1 MARDAKVGTWMP
13 KRWLLI
19 YLGVVALTAFAADSG
34 RPGERFLM
42 VDGVERRYLMHVPPD
57 WAKQTQGAV
66 ILMLHGAGG
75 TPEHAG
81 ASDLNRYADRKG
93 FLVVYPE
100 GLDHA
105 WNDGRPISGRTAD
118 DVAFLSAL
126 IDELVQKYSANPRRV
141 YVTGIS
147 NGGFMSFT
155 LACRIS
161 DKIAGI
167 APVAASMGVGQMEG
181 CHPRHSISVMM
192 INGTADP
199 IVRFDGGQTLH
210 GKGSESESVRKVVEF
225 WRSQVCGS
233 KQVPVKHESLP
244 DVDRS
249 DGSTVEVERVQCPDG
264 EVVTY
269 AVKGGGHTWP
279 GTPQYMPRAVV
290 GNVNRDFS
298 ASAAIVDFFSSH

>member
-1 MARDAKVGTWMP
+1 MS
-13 KRWLLI
+13 RWLLI
-19 YLGVVALTAFAADSG
+19 YVGLMALTALSADSA
-34 RPGERFLM
+34 RPGEHVLV
-42 VDGVERRYLMHVPPD
+42 VDGVERHYLMHVPPD
-57 WAKQTQGAV
+57 WTKQTYRAV

-81 ASDLNRYADRKG
+81 ALDLNRYADRKG

-105 WNDGRPISGRTAD
+105 WNDGRPISGRSAD
-118 DVAFLSAL
+118 DVAFLSEL
-126 IDELVQKYSANPRRV
+126 IDEVVQKYNANPRHV

-161 DKIAGI
+161 EKIAGI
-167 APVAASMGVGQMEG
+167 APVAASMGVGQMES
-181 CHPRHSISVMM
+181 CHPRHSVSVMM

-210 GKGSESESVRKVVEF
+210 GKGSESEPVRNVVEF
-225 WRSQVCGS
+225 WNRQVCGTEG
-233 KQVPVKHESLP
+233 VAAKHESLP

-249 DGSTVEVERVQCPDG
+249 DGSTVEVERVQCPGG
-264 EVVTY
+264 EVVSYT
-269 AVKGGGHTWP
+269 VKGGGHTWP
-279 GTPQYMPRAVV
+279 GAAQYMPRVLV
-290 GNVNRDFS
+290 GSVNRDFS